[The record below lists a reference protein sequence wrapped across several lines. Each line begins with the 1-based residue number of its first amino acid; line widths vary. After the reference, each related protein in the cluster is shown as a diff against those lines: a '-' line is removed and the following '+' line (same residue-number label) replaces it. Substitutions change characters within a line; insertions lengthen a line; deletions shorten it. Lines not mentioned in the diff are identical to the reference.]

1 MTTSPHA
8 RLPLRLAA
16 ACLLGLPL
24 AAQAARAAEPPAEK
38 MAPPAVPAAPSPSAG
53 EPTGAPSG
61 TAAGKSERD
70 ARLEA
75 HIKALHDHLGIT
87 PAEEGAWA
95 KVADV
100 MRENAMAIRKGLQE
114 RRSGLSGMTALDNM
128 RSYAT
133 LTAERAQEAQ
143 KMLAAF
149 QPLYDMFPAEQK
161 KTADEVFRSETERSF
176 LHHRRHHHRTEPQAQ
191 TPAPA
196 PDQKQQ

>member
-1 MTTSPHA
+1 MTSSPHR

-24 AAQAARAAEPPAEK
+24 AVQSARAAEAPAEK
-38 MAPPAVPAAPSPSAG
+38 MAPAVPSAPSPSAG
-53 EPTGAPSG
+53 EPTGTP
-61 TAAGKSERD
+61 AGHGERD

-75 HIKALHDHLGIT
+75 HIKALHDSLGIT
-87 PAEEGAWA
+87 AAEEAAWS

-100 MRENAMAIRKGLQE
+100 MRENAKAIHAGLQE
-114 RRSGLSGMTALDNM
+114 RRNGLSGMSALDNM

-133 LTAERAQEAQ
+133 LTEERAQEAQ

-176 LHHRRHHHRTEPQAQ
+176 LHHRRRHHASEQPATPQ
-191 TPAPA
+191 TPA